1 MWGRIRP
8 GFIGRSIRHYY
19 VIHRLMAKRFYGL
32 CCKLLSDIEITIYT
46 KDVARIDNSD
56 LFTYDCPKMPT
67 PFQLSESTTATL
79 PSGYEGLRG
88 TILLEL
94 KKSQG
99 LTAKELATRAGVSL
113 NAVRHHIKELEA
125 ERLIA
130 YERLHRGVG
139 APPFAYRL
147 TTGGHALFP
156 RRYEAALTEVLNQ
169 VVELQGR
176 NAAVALLEARY
187 ERLTERLQQEL
198 RGADSAQKLKAMARL
213 LSDDG
218 YMAEASPAA
227 DDGGTLIEHNCAIQA
242 VAERFPEICAAEAK
256 FLAAVLGGEVQREH
270 HILAGC
276 SACEYRVR
284 FKPSDATSRPEETI

>member
-1 MWGRIRP
+1 MPTSYPFSAHPAASLPP
-8 GFIGRSIRHYY
+8 GFG
-19 VIHRLMAKRFYGL
+19 
-32 CCKLLSDIEITIYT
+32 
-46 KDVARIDNSD
+46 
-56 LFTYDCPKMPT
+56 
-67 PFQLSESTTATL
+67 
-79 PSGYEGLRG
+79 GLRG
-88 TILLEL
+88 TILLQL

-147 TTGGHALFP
+147 TNEGHALFP
-156 RRYEAALTEVLNQ
+156 RRYEAALTEVLDHL
-169 VVELQGR
+169 VERQGR

-187 ERLTERLQQEL
+187 ERLTEQLQREL
-198 RGADSAQKLKAMARL
+198 SGADSAQRLIAIARL

-227 DDGGTLIEHNCAIQA
+227 DDSGMLIQHNCAIQT

-284 FKPSDATSRPEETI
+284 FKPSDAMNRAEETI

>member
-1 MWGRIRP
+1 MPRP
-8 GFIGRSIRHYY
+8 HFVPDNTGAS
-19 VIHRLMAKRFYGL
+19 LPPAYG
-32 CCKLLSDIEITIYT
+32 
-46 KDVARIDNSD
+46 
-56 LFTYDCPKMPT
+56 
-67 PFQLSESTTATL
+67 
-79 PSGYEGLRG
+79 GLRG

-113 NAVRHHIKELEA
+113 NAVRHHIRELEA
-125 ERLIA
+125 EQLIA
-130 YERLHRGVG
+130 YERQHRGVG

-147 TTGGHALFP
+147 TSGGHALFP
-156 RRYEAALTEVLNQ
+156 RRYEAALTEVLDH
-169 VVELQGR
+169 VVEQQGR

-187 ERLTERLQQEL
+187 ERLTQQLQQEL
-198 RGADSAQKLKAMARL
+198 SGADSAQKLIAMARL

-218 YMAEASPAA
+218 YMAEARSAA
-227 DDGGTLIEHNCAIQA
+227 DESGTLIEHNCAIQT

-284 FKPSDATSRPEETI
+284 FKPSDATSRAEETI

>member
-1 MWGRIRP
+1 
-8 GFIGRSIRHYY
+8 
-19 VIHRLMAKRFYGL
+19 
-32 CCKLLSDIEITIYT
+32 
-46 KDVARIDNSD
+46 
-56 LFTYDCPKMPT
+56 MPT
-67 PFQLSESTTATL
+67 PYPFSANTDASL
-79 PSGYEGLRG
+79 PPGYGGLRG
-88 TILLEL
+88 TILLAL

-113 NAVRHHIKELEA
+113 NAVRHHVKELEA

-147 TTGGHALFP
+147 TNQGHALFP
-156 RRYEAALTEVLNQ
+156 RRYEAALTEVLDHL
-169 VVELQGR
+169 VEQQGR

-187 ERLTERLQQEL
+187 ERLTEQLQQEL
-198 RGADSAQKLKAMARL
+198 SGADSTQRLTAIARL

-218 YMAEASPAA
+218 YMAEASSAA
-227 DDGGTLIEHNCAIQA
+227 DDSGTLIQHNCAIQT

-270 HILAGC
+270 HILSGC

-284 FKPSDATSRPEETI
+284 FKPSDATNRAEETI

>member
-1 MWGRIRP
+1 
-8 GFIGRSIRHYY
+8 
-19 VIHRLMAKRFYGL
+19 
-32 CCKLLSDIEITIYT
+32 
-46 KDVARIDNSD
+46 
-56 LFTYDCPKMPT
+56 MPT
-67 PFQLSESTTATL
+67 PFHLSESTSAGL
-79 PSGYEGLRG
+79 PPGYGGLRG

-147 TTGGHALFP
+147 TSEGHGLFP
-156 RRYEAALTEVLNQ
+156 RRYEAALTDVLDH
-169 VVELQGR
+169 VVERHGR
-176 NAAVALLEARY
+176 DAAVALLEARY
-187 ERLTERLQQEL
+187 ERLTEQLQQEL
-198 RGADSAQKLKAMARL
+198 SGVNSPQRLIAMARL

-218 YMAEASPAA
+218 YMAEASSVAE
-227 DDGGTLIEHNCAIQA
+227 DRGTLIEHNCAIQT
-242 VAERFPEICAAEAK
+242 VAERFPEICAAEAR
-256 FLAAVLGGEVQREH
+256 FLATVLGGEVQREH

-284 FKPSDATSRPEETI
+284 FKPSDATSRAEETI

>member
-1 MWGRIRP
+1 MPIPLPLAASTAPSLPP
-8 GFIGRSIRHYY
+8 G
-19 VIHRLMAKRFYGL
+19 YG
-32 CCKLLSDIEITIYT
+32 
-46 KDVARIDNSD
+46 
-56 LFTYDCPKMPT
+56 
-67 PFQLSESTTATL
+67 
-79 PSGYEGLRG
+79 GLRG

-125 ERLIA
+125 ERVIA
-130 YERLHRGVG
+130 YERQHRGVG

-147 TTGGHALFP
+147 TSRGHALFP
-156 RRYEAALTEVLNQ
+156 HRYEAFLTEVLDH
-169 VVELQGR
+169 VVERQGR
-176 NAAVALLEARY
+176 DAAVSLLEARY
-187 ERLTERLQQEL
+187 ERLTEQLRQEL
-198 RGADSAQKLKAMARL
+198 SGADSAQKLIAMARL

-218 YMAEASPAA
+218 YMAEASSAA
-227 DDGGTLIEHNCAIQA
+227 ADGGTLTEHNCAVQT

-256 FLAAVLGGEVQREH
+256 FLAAVLGGEVHREH

-284 FKPSDATSRPEETI
+284 FKPSDATSRVEETI

>member
-1 MWGRIRP
+1 MLTPYPFSANKAANLPP
-8 GFIGRSIRHYY
+8 GY
-19 VIHRLMAKRFYGL
+19 A
-32 CCKLLSDIEITIYT
+32 
-46 KDVARIDNSD
+46 
-56 LFTYDCPKMPT
+56 
-67 PFQLSESTTATL
+67 
-79 PSGYEGLRG
+79 GLRG

-147 TTGGHALFP
+147 TNEGHALFP
-156 RRYEAALTEVLNQ
+156 RRYEAALTEVLDHL
-169 VVELQGR
+169 VEQQGR

-187 ERLTERLQQEL
+187 ERLTEQLQQEL
-198 RGADSAQKLKAMARL
+198 SGADSAQRLVAMARL

-218 YMAEASPAA
+218 YMAEARSAA
-227 DDGGTLIEHNCAIQA
+227 DDGGTLIEHNCAIQT

-284 FKPSDATSRPEETI
+284 FKPSGATSRTEETI

>member
-1 MWGRIRP
+1 
-8 GFIGRSIRHYY
+8 
-19 VIHRLMAKRFYGL
+19 
-32 CCKLLSDIEITIYT
+32 
-46 KDVARIDNSD
+46 
-56 LFTYDCPKMPT
+56 MPT
-67 PFQLSESTTATL
+67 PHPFSASTAASL
-79 PSGYEGLRG
+79 PLGYGGLRG
-88 TILLEL
+88 TILLQL

-147 TTGGHALFP
+147 TNEGHALFP
-156 RRYEAALTEVLNQ
+156 RRYEAALTEVLDHL
-169 VVELQGR
+169 VEQQGR

-187 ERLTERLQQEL
+187 ERLTEQLQQEL
-198 RGADSAQKLKAMARL
+198 SGADSAQRLVAMARL

-218 YMAEASPAA
+218 YMAEARSAA
-227 DDGGTLIEHNCAIQA
+227 DGGGTLIEHNCAIQT

-284 FKPSDATSRPEETI
+284 FKPSGATSRTEETI

>member
-1 MWGRIRP
+1 
-8 GFIGRSIRHYY
+8 
-19 VIHRLMAKRFYGL
+19 
-32 CCKLLSDIEITIYT
+32 
-46 KDVARIDNSD
+46 
-56 LFTYDCPKMPT
+56 MPT
-67 PFQLSESTTATL
+67 SSHLSESSTAGL
-79 PSGYEGLRG
+79 PPGYGGLRG
-88 TILLEL
+88 LILVEL

-113 NAVRHHIKELEA
+113 NAVRHHVKELEA

-130 YERLHRGVG
+130 YDRQHRGVG

-147 TTGGHALFP
+147 TSGGHALFP
-156 RRYEAALTEVLNQ
+156 RRYEAALTEVLDQ

-176 NAAVALLEARY
+176 DAAVALLEARY
-187 ERLTERLQQEL
+187 ERLTEQLQQEL
-198 RGADSAQKLKAMARL
+198 RGADSAERLKAMARL

-218 YMAEASPAA
+218 YMAEASSAA
-227 DDGGTLIEHNCAIQA
+227 EDGGTLTEHNCAIQT

-256 FLAAVLGGEVQREH
+256 FLAAVLGGEVQRQH

-284 FKPSDATSRPEETI
+284 FKPSDATSRAEETI

>member
-1 MWGRIRP
+1 M
-8 GFIGRSIRHYY
+8 STSSH
-19 VIHRLMAKRFYGL
+19 
-32 CCKLLSDIEITIYT
+32 
-46 KDVARIDNSD
+46 
-56 LFTYDCPKMPT
+56 
-67 PFQLSESTTATL
+67 LSESSTAGL
-79 PSGYEGLRG
+79 PPGYGGLRG
-88 TILLEL
+88 LILVEL

-113 NAVRHHIKELEA
+113 NAVRHHVKELEA

-130 YERLHRGVG
+130 YDRQHRGVG

-147 TTGGHALFP
+147 TSGGHALFP
-156 RRYEAALTEVLNQ
+156 RRYEAALTEVLDQ

-176 NAAVALLEARY
+176 DAAVALLEARY
-187 ERLTERLQQEL
+187 ERLTEQLQQEL
-198 RGADSAQKLKAMARL
+198 RGADSAERLKAMARL

-218 YMAEASPAA
+218 YMAEASSAA
-227 DDGGTLIEHNCAIQA
+227 EDGGTLTEHNCAIQT

-256 FLAAVLGGEVQREH
+256 FLAAVLGGEVQRQH

-284 FKPSDATSRPEETI
+284 FKPSDATSRVEETI